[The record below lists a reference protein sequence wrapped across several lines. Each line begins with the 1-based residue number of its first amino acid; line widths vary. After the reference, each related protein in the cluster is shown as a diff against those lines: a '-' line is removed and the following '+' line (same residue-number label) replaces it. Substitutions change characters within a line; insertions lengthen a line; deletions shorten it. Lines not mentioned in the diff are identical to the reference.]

1 MGVFERGGRDPILR
15 KECKMGTRIESW
27 RWNCYNKRFMKVL
40 LAEKL
45 GICPGVKNAISMAEK
60 VLKSRIQNPES
71 RIEVYSLGPII
82 HNKDVVEKLAKAG
95 LRTVDNVEDIF
106 VDRGSSLVDRRRI
119 TNHES
124 RAKVQARASTV
135 LIRSHGAAPA
145 QIAALKK
152 MGVNIV
158 DATCVLVKKVQ
169 KIAKELQRDGYKV
182 VVVGD
187 ENHPE
192 VQAVVGCAR
201 DVVVVADESDLH
213 KLPKNSKLGILCQTT
228 QSPEYFSR
236 MLGAIAQY
244 AAPILEGAEPKIG
257 AALPI
262 LELSALACLK
272 GQYPKIGAVYINT
285 LCKEAIKRQE
295 SAVQLCKRVDIMF
308 VLGGLESANT
318 RRLAELCKKY
328 NSQTFHLQN
337 WIEFDKSILFGKNIA
352 GVTAGASTPEWII
365 TEFVENLEAF
375 GPVPLETGGVD
386 ANSG

>member
-1 MGVFERGGRDPILR
+1 MEHHVGHP
-15 KECKMGTRIESW
+15 
-27 RWNCYNKRFMKVL
+27 
-40 LAEKL
+40 
-45 GICPGVKNAISMAEK
+45 
-60 VLKSRIQNPES
+60 
-71 RIEVYSLGPII
+71 
-82 HNKDVVEKLAKAG
+82 
-95 LRTVDNVEDIF
+95 TV
-106 VDRGSSLVDRRRI
+106 
-119 TNHES
+119 
-124 RAKVQARASTV
+124 V
-135 LIRSHGAAPA
+135 LIRSHGAAPQQLA
-145 QIAALKK
+145 RLKK

-169 KIAKELQRDGYKV
+169 KIAEELQRDGYKV

-244 AAPILEGAEPKIG
+244 GFSEAK
-257 AALPI
+257 
-262 LELSALACLK
+262 
-272 GQYPKIGAVYINT
+272 VINT

-295 SAVQLCKRVDIMF
+295 SAVQLCKQVDIMF